1 MWYIKG
7 CRQHWNYTQ
16 HTHIHTCTHTQKKTC
31 FVSSYCCGKGR
42 CNTKYSK
49 LLDLSS
55 SDYTPVQGSFGP
67 HYTHQC
73 ATYKNATIC
82 SLILLNGMQMI
93 KQTVVLE
100 KKKKALCPLF
110 ALLLQRQQHIVIQN
124 VAILARSVLSWT
136 EASSLQLQFTFQDM
150 IVPCSR
156 LWQSLVTCSV
166 SSCSQVAGPIYIMA
180 LCLAATKTR
189 RLLKPMTMHSTD
201 T

>member
-1 MWYIKG
+1 M
-7 CRQHWNYTQ
+7 H
-16 HTHIHTCTHTQKKTC
+16 KKKKC
-31 FVSSYCCGKGR
+31 LVSSYYHGKGR
-42 CNTKYSK
+42 CNIKYSK

-67 HYTHQC
+67 HYTYQC

-82 SLILLNGMQMI
+82 SLILLNEMQMI

-100 KKKKALCPLF
+100 KKKTLCPLF

-124 VAILARSVLSWT
+124 VILARSVLSWT

-150 IVPCSR
+150 FVPSSNCGS
-156 LWQSLVTCSV
+156 LWLHAQYR
-166 SSCSQVAGPIYIMA
+166 VALKLRDLYIMA

-189 RLLKPMTMHSTD
+189 RLLKLMTMHSTD

>member
-1 MWYIKG
+1 M
-7 CRQHWNYTQ
+7 
-16 HTHIHTCTHTQKKTC
+16 HTHTEKTC
-31 FVSSYCCGKGR
+31 FVFSYCCGKGR

-93 KQTVVLE
+93 KRTVVLE
-100 KKKKALCPLF
+100 KKKKQPLCPLF

-156 LWQSLVTCSV
+156 LEVFGYMLSIELL
-166 SSCSQVAGPIYIMA
+166 SSCGTYIYNDTLPGCYKDKAFAQADDHAFHWYLESPWTQLQYSA
-180 LCLAATKTR
+180 LISCHA
-189 RLLKPMTMHSTD
+189 
-201 T
+201 